1 MLNKV
6 KAYIDSHHLLDS
18 GKYLLAL
25 SGGADSVCL
34 LRMMLSLGYDIEAV
48 HCNFKL
54 RGEESDRDERFC
66 DSLCQSHGIV
76 LHKVHFDTKEY
87 ASLHKI
93 SIEMAARELRYN
105 YFEQL
110 RVALDAKGILVA
122 HHRDDNIETVLLNII
137 RGTGIRGLE
146 GIKPRNGMIIRP
158 LLCLSRQ
165 DILSYLSSINQEYI
179 TDSSNMEADVQ
190 RNKIRLN
197 VIPVLKDIMSSATD
211 NISNTINHVAEA
223 VKVYDD
229 AINNSISLCFKEER
243 IDLEALYQ
251 QPSPEAVLYEI
262 LSRYGFYSVQ
272 VQQIYNCIQSSQPGK
287 IWKSEHYVVAMDRTT
302 LIIGKPVEALPVMV
316 IPECGIYRYA
326 GDTAT
331 ISLEEKEFSSM
342 LDISKEPSIATLDA
356 EKITFPLTLR
366 PVKPADRFTPFGM
379 KGYKLVSD
387 YLTDKKR
394 NYFQRNSQLVI
405 EDATGEIIW
414 LVGERVSAQVAI
426 TADTIKTLTIRYY

>member
-6 KAYIDSHHLLDS
+6 KAYISRHSLLDS

-122 HHRDDNIETVLLNII
+122 HHRDDNIETVLLNIL
-137 RGTGIRGLE
+137 RGTGIRGIE

-158 LLCLSRQ
+158 LLCLSRH
-165 DILSYLSSINQEYI
+165 DILSYLDSISQDYI
-179 TDSSNMEADVQ
+179 TDSSNMVADVQ

-197 VIPVLKDIMSSATD
+197 LIPVLKDIMPSATD
-211 NISNTINHVAEA
+211 NISNTIDHVTEA
-223 VKVYDD
+223 VKVYDK
-229 AINNSISLCFKEER
+229 AISDSISLCFKDNT
-243 IDLEALYQ
+243 IDLEMLSQ
-251 QPSPEAVLYEI
+251 QPSPEAVLHEI
-262 LSRYGFYSVQ
+262 LSQRGFNSMQ
-272 VQQIYNCIQSSQPGK
+272 VQQIYDSIQSAQPGK
-287 IWKSEHYVVAMDRTT
+287 IWKSEHYIAAMDRAS
-302 LIIGKPVEALPVMV
+302 LIIGKSLAPLPLMV
-316 IPECGIYRYA
+316 IPECGNYRYA
-326 GDTAT
+326 GDTAI
-331 ISLEEKEFSSM
+331 ISIEEKEFNSM
-342 LDISKEPSIATLDA
+342 SEVSREPSVATLDA
-356 EKITFPLTLR
+356 EKVAFPLTLR
-366 PVKPADRFTPFGM
+366 PVKAADRFTPFGM

-387 YLTDKKR
+387 YLTDRKR
-394 NYFQRNSQLVI
+394 NYFQRQSQLVL
-405 EDATGEIIW
+405 EDASGEIVW
-414 LVGERVSAQVAI
+414 LVGERVSSKAAI
-426 TADTIKTLTIRYY
+426 TTDTIKCLTIRYY